1 MSKPGYGRVVV
12 HMSRWQLVVGLA
24 AVIMAGL
31 LAPYGTADDKVP
43 LGGGARI
50 VVNASAYCTL
60 GAIGNDSKGELVG
73 FTASRCGGVG
83 APVAAEGG
91 GGLGSVAA
99 ANEDLG
105 YAVIKFDS
113 TKVIPAAAFD
123 GFPIN
128 GIGSDPGFGQQ
139 ACIEGGATGS
149 ACGVINNF
157 PGQRPGNTT
166 LNLPAWELGDDGAPA
181 TVGGQLVGLIAKG
194 HVMSLVPPQTPP
206 GGPAQI
212 RVALFSAI
220 MNDVNAK
227 GGPGAGFSPAPG

>member
-1 MSKPGYGRVVV
+1 V

-24 AVIMAGL
+24 MLIVAGVR
-31 LAPYGTADDKVP
+31 APSATADDKIP

-50 VVNASAYCTL
+50 VVNASAHCTL
-60 GAIGNDSKGELVG
+60 ATIGNDSTGELVG
-73 FTASRCGGVG
+73 FTASRCGGLG

-91 GGLGSVAA
+91 GVALGSVAA

-105 YAVIKFDS
+105 YAVIKFAP
-113 TKVIPAAAFD
+113 TKVIPVAAFD
-123 GFPIN
+123 GFPIT

-139 ACIEGGATGS
+139 ACTEGGATGS
-149 ACGVINNF
+149 ACGFINNF
-157 PGQRPGNTT
+157 PGQRPGSTT
-166 LNLPAWELGDDGAPA
+166 ANLPAWELGDDGAPV
-181 TVGGQLVGLIAKG
+181 TVNGQLVGLTAKG

-220 MNDVNAK
+220 LNDVNAK
-227 GGPGAGFSPAPG
+227 GGPGAGFSPIPG